1 MKIPSMQCV
10 CDCDILQ
17 PPPHPPVF
25 HATALHIP
33 THQIFTLTF
42 NCDTDLIIYSIFCA
56 KILYQLSE
64 GNTFPLTIDEKAKF
78 KV

>member
-1 MKIPSMQCV
+1 MCV
-10 CDCDILQ
+10 TVTYYN
-17 PPPHPPVF
+17 PTPPPVF

-56 KILYQLSE
+56 KIIYQLSE
-64 GNTFPLTIDEKAKF
+64 GNTFPLTIEKAKF
-78 KV
+78 EV